1 MPVTRESIIQHL
13 YSTSVSAQPDAT
25 LELGE
30 IAINAA
36 DEALFIKN
44 ASGTVKKL
52 SATTDLTANFVTI
65 STTQTVTGDKTFSG
79 NVTFNTDIIFEGS
92 TADGN
97 ETTLTVV
104 NPTADQTITFPNAT
118 GTVGLV
124 PGNTTEVVY
133 NNAGALGSSS
143 LFVYDSAANVLEVD
157 GGHVRSDFLGAVQ
170 LEVRNTTGSTISAG
184 TPVYAT
190 GYTGGRVLVAPADA
204 SDSAKMPAIGV
215 LDAAIADSNNGHA
228 TVLGV
233 LRNINTSSYS
243 VNQTLYVASGGGLT
257 GTRPTGA
264 SVLVQNMGRVVDV
277 GANGEVVIFG
287 PGRTNDVPNTV
298 TVNGTIVFEGATAD
312 DFETTLAVAD
322 PTADRTITLP
332 NDTGTVALVAGSDTQ
347 VMFNDGGSALGGD
360 AGLTYNKTTDSLTIT
375 GDLAVNGSDITTSG
389 SGTAT
394 VFNTNA
400 LTLNLGGAATA
411 ITMGDATT
419 ATTTVRGG
427 TLVGNT
433 TTQNLFNTTATT
445 LNLGGAAT
453 AITMGD
459 STTATATI
467 RGGTLVG
474 NTTTQ
479 NLFNTTATTLNL
491 GGAATALTMGAT
503 SGTTTTIRGGTLV
516 GNTTTQNLF
525 NTTATTLNIGGAAT
539 TVALG
544 NTATAAQTVNMFT
557 ASTGA
562 STYNFATGAPVGG
575 VSKTLNIGNGGA
587 AMSITNINIGTG
599 SSGSVGVTLGSTGDG
614 QVSVNS
620 PICYLPGTV
629 YVGGSLTVD
638 NAIFG
643 VPQTMFT
650 DASITVYTT
659 GPSAYLGGDNSAIN
673 VLIGDYEG
681 WNDGTLITVDEG
693 TDVITL
699 NAGNGVTVNQDLA
712 VNGGDITTTATGT
725 ATLFN
730 TNATTLNLGGAATAI
745 TMGAT
750 SGTTTTIRG
759 GTLVGNTTTQGVF
772 NTTATTVN
780 AFGAA
785 TTVNMGGASTNTV
798 FAGTV
803 EIDGTNAL
811 QFPDGT
817 IQVTRTPD
825 FLLFNLGII

>member
-1 MPVTRESIIQHL
+1 M
-13 YSTSVSAQPDAT
+13 AT
-25 LELGE
+25 NPTIKPRRGTAAPGVG
-30 IAINAA
+30 AINQNELAVDTTNKRIYIGAA
-36 DEALFIKN
+36 DG
-44 ASGTVKKL
+44 SGTL
-52 SATTDLTANFVTI
+52 IGAA
-65 STTQTVTGDKTFSG
+65 
-79 NVTFNTDIIFEGS
+79 
-92 TADGN
+92 
-97 ETTLTVV
+97 
-104 NPTADQTITFPNAT
+104 
-118 GTVGLV
+118 
-124 PGNTTEVVY
+124 PG
-133 NNAGALGSSS
+133 
-143 LFVYDSAANVLEVD
+143 
-157 GGHVRSDFLGAVQ
+157 
-170 LEVRNTTGSTISAG
+170 
-184 TPVYAT
+184 
-190 GYTGGRVLVAPADA
+190 
-204 SDSAKMPAIGV
+204 
-215 LDAAIADSNNGHA
+215 
-228 TVLGV
+228 
-233 LRNINTSSYS
+233 
-243 VNQTLYVASGGGLT
+243 
-257 GTRPTGA
+257 
-264 SVLVQNMGRVVDV
+264 
-277 GANGEVVIFG
+277 
-287 PGRTNDVPNTV
+287 
-298 TVNGTIVFEGATAD
+298 
-312 DFETTLAVAD
+312 
-322 PTADRTITLP
+322 
-332 NDTGTVALVAGSDTQ
+332 GSDTQ
-347 VMFNDGGSALGGD
+347 VQFNDGGNLGGD
-360 AGLTYNKTTDSLTIT
+360 SGLTYNKTTDSLTIT

-411 ITMGDATT
+411 ITMGD
-419 ATTTVRGG
+419 
-427 TLVGNT
+427 
-433 TTQNLFNTTATT
+433 
-445 LNLGGAAT
+445 
-453 AITMGD
+453 
-459 STTATATI
+459 STTA
-467 RGGTLVG
+467 
-474 NTTTQ
+474 
-479 NLFNTTATTLNL
+479 
-491 GGAATALTMGAT
+491 
-503 SGTTTTIRGGTLV
+503 TTTIRGGTLV

-599 SSGSVGVTLGSTGDG
+599 SSGGVDVTLGSTGDG

-629 YVGGSLTVD
+629 HVGGSLSTD

-643 VPQTMFT
+643 VPQTMVT
-650 DASITVYTT
+650 DASISVYTM
-659 GPSAYLGGDNSAIN
+659 GPSAYLGGDNGYIN

-759 GTLVGNTTTQGVF
+759 GTLVGNTTTQDVF
-772 NTTATTVN
+772 NTIATTVN

-817 IQVTRTPD
+817 VQVTRTPD
-825 FLLFNLGII
+825 FILFDFGII